1 MIMFSRVAYPLLGI
15 AYWQKA
21 FDTMHE
27 REQDSSSEYGSLN
40 HDFVSA
46 TETYVKV
53 TIYVLIVPGIVLD
66 IVAWK

>member
-1 MIMFSRVAYPLLGI
+1 MMMFSRVVYPLLGI

-21 FDTMHE
+21 YETKHE
-27 REQDSSSEYGSLN
+27 REQDTSSDSESLN
-40 HDFVSA
+40 LDFISA